1 MKVRALAVWLG
12 LLLIPASAVSSAE
25 ELDRAKEII
34 AGRCF
39 LCHGMTGESSTELYP
54 RLAGQHPRYLEKQL
68 KDFRAGRRIGGSM
81 EKMAADLNDADI
93 VGLAAF
99 FSMQRSGA
107 VVAADPV
114 LIAPGRTLFLAGNPG
129 AGWPACASCHGE
141 KGAGTENLPRLAGQ
155 LPDYLVRQLRNFRN
169 RVRTNDNEVMHA
181 IAERLSE
188 TEIQAVSAY
197 LSAQD

>member
-93 VGLAAF
+93 VGLAVF

>member
-1 MKVRALAVWLG
+1 MSLG
-12 LLLIPASAVSSAE
+12 LLLISASAASRAG

-34 AGRCF
+34 GGRCF
-39 LCHGMTGESSTELYP
+39 LCHGIAGESSTELYP

-68 KDFRAGRRIGGSM
+68 KDFRAGRRIGGGM

-93 VGLAAF
+93 AGLAAF
-99 FSMQRSGA
+99 FGMQKSSA
-107 VVAADPV
+107 VAAADPV

-141 KGAGTENLPRLAGQ
+141 KGSGSENLPRLAGQ
-155 LPDYLVRQLRNFRN
+155 LPDYLARQLRNFRN

-188 TEIQAVSAY
+188 TEIQALSAY